1 MIYITNLMTLSA
13 RVPRVL
19 IKLPSKKN
27 RSKASLKINL
37 KKYYLNVNS
46 LKLFLISATFG
57 R

>member
-1 MIYITNLMTLSA
+1 MFQILMKCVASA
-13 RVPRVL
+13 RVQWVP
-19 IKLPSKKN
+19 IKLPFRKN
-27 RSKASLKINL
+27 GSKASLNNNL